1 MSAGIHNIKVEQGAT
16 FSQTF
21 TWKISSNAV
30 NLTGYTARLKVRD
43 TSRRPSA
50 VNEIISLTSPSGGIV
65 LGGAA
70 GTIAVTISA
79 SATASVVAG
88 KYVYDLELVAS
99 DTTVTRLV
107 KGTFTVLSEVTY

>member
-50 VNEIISLTSPSGGIV
+50 VNEIISLTSPSGGV

-99 DTTVTRLV
+99 NTTVTRLL

>member
-21 TWKISSNAV
+21 TWKISANPV
-30 NLTGYTARLKVRD
+30 DLTGYTARLKVRD
-43 TSRRPSA
+43 TARRPSA
-50 VNEIISLTSPSGGIV
+50 ANEMISLTSPSGGIV

-79 SATASVVAG
+79 SATASLLAG
-88 KYVYDLELVAS
+88 KYVYDLELVAPN
-99 DTTVTRLV
+99 TTVTRLI

>member
-21 TWKISSNAV
+21 TWKINSNPV
-30 NLTGYTARLKVRD
+30 DLTGYTARMKARD
-43 TSRRPSA
+43 TTRRASA

-79 SATASVVAG
+79 SATASMLAG
-88 KYVYDLELVAS
+88 KYIYDLELVAPN
-99 DTTVTRLV
+99 TTVTRLI
-107 KGTFTVLSEVTY
+107 KGAFTVLSEVTY

>member
-21 TWKISSNAV
+21 TWKISANPV
-30 NLTGYTARLKVRD
+30 DLTGYTARLKVRD
-43 TSRRPSA
+43 TARRPSA
-50 VNEIISLTSPSGGIV
+50 ANEMISLTSPSGGIV

-79 SATASVVAG
+79 SSTASLLAG

-99 DTTVTRLV
+99 NTTVTRLI

>member
-21 TWKISSNAV
+21 TWKISSNPV
-30 NLTGYTARLKVRD
+30 DLTGYTARLKVRD
-43 TSRRPSA
+43 VNRRPSA
-50 VNEIISLTSPSGGIV
+50 VNEMISLTSPSGGIV
-65 LGGAA
+65 LGGAL

-88 KYVYDLELVAS
+88 KYVYDLDLLTDPTSVVSVNES
-99 DTTVTRLV
+99 TTTVTCN
-107 KGTFTVLSEVTY
+107 